1 MVLVLDRIAV
11 LDFTTLI
18 IRISVV
24 HTSIRISG
32 NYFRSV
38 FDKLKLNFRFRLWT
52 DVVDPILM
60 AMDVT
65 DRAVDRW

>member
-1 MVLVLDRIAV
+1 MVLVLVHIAV
-11 LDFTTLI
+11 QDITIPI

-32 NYFRSV
+32 NHFRSV
-38 FDKLKLNFRFRLWT
+38 FYKLKLNFRFRLWT

-65 DRAVDRW
+65 DRAVAPW